1 MSSIKI
7 LWCKCARTFCEEI
20 GWHSRFTWYN
30 EPWCMQKEWKNRS
43 LKLGQL
49 SEMHL
54 DHISIWMGD
63 QSLACPIF
71 SILLP
76 LLGTISQQEGET

>member
-1 MSSIKI
+1 
-7 LWCKCARTFCEEI
+7 
-20 GWHSRFTWYN
+20 
-30 EPWCMQKEWKNRS
+30 MQKEWKNRS

-54 DHISIWMGD
+54 GHIFIWMGD

-71 SILLP
+71 SIVLP